1 MRARFVSL
9 NDSFSIESAARF
21 GSGAMI
27 LRVRLTPEAV
37 NYRPGSYEN
46 AIMRCSKLG
55 RPTSEL
61 GHLRKSPSG
70 PLCQLSPIADAPL
83 DRLGSGYSATTGLP
97 HHSKS
102 SLLNDLVGAAEQ
114 WQ

>member
-1 MRARFVSL
+1 MLLRCESL
-9 NDSFSIESAARF
+9 EP
-21 GSGAMI
+21 AM
-27 LRVRLTPEAV
+27 
-37 NYRPGSYEN
+37 
-46 AIMRCSKLG
+46 
-55 RPTSEL
+55 SEM